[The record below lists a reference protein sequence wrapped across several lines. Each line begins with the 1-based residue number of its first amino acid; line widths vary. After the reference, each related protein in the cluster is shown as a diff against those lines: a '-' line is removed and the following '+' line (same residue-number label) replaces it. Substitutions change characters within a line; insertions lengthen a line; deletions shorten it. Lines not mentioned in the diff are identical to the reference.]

1 MQPSVVLPDG
11 EQASELAA
19 VVGGLMEENL
29 RDFPSRQRV
38 AARMRG
44 AVVLTASDRDAS
56 VTLRFGPG
64 VIEVLDGTEPGAPT
78 ISGPWL
84 TLTQT
89 CSGKQSPLQAWRRG
103 ELRVQNHLN
112 ASLAA
117 VVLFV
122 LSMPASF
129 YGEARNRR
137 SIVPAAVAAAAGL
150 GAVVALVAAARRRS
164 S

>member
-1 MQPSVVLPDG
+1 MQPCLVLLDG
-11 EQASELAA
+11 EQASELA
-19 VVGGLMEENL
+19 VMVGGLMEENL

-38 AARMRG
+38 AARVRG

-64 VIEVLDGTEPGAPT
+64 VIEVLDGTEPGAPI

-89 CSGKQSPLQAWRRG
+89 CSGQGSPLQAWRRG

-137 SIVPAAVAAAAGL
+137 SLVSLAVGAVGL